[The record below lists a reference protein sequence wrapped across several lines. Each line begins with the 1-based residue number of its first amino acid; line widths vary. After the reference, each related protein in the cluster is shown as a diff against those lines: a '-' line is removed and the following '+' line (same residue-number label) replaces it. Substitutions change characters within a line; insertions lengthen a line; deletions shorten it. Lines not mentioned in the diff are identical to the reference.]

1 METTVS
7 NPRERSELII
17 ERESS
22 AGWVVAVIVLLAVI
36 GLGIY
41 AWAQYRNAPAEP
53 AQQSPGTNI
62 EVTLPSGEE
71 NSGNGAPNQ

>member
-1 METTVS
+1 METIVN
-7 NPRERSELII
+7 NPSERSERII

-41 AWAQYRNAPAEP
+41 AWAQYRSAPAEP

-71 NSGNGAPNQ
+71 NSGGGALNQ